1 MVKLR
6 IIFLIFLILLLLP
19 IFRYYELSK
28 DRELFVSK
36 GTNQSTVTE
45 INFLPRG
52 KIVDRNDNQ
61 LALDIVRQTL
71 LFSNETQKE
80 TVFKLAKAEGIP
92 IFLNS
97 NRRLWF
103 ENEIDVDFLKKAK
116 LACNCSLIQEPRS
129 RRYYPYGSI
138 ASTVIGFSGTDG
150 GLEGVEK
157 VFENEISKSESSQS
171 FLRNRRG
178 EKIFGDLT
186 SFNLS
191 NEQKSLKLTL
201 DITLQYKLFDELKNA
216 ISSNDAKGGYAL
228 LMDAKSGD
236 ILAMASYPTFNP
248 NDSSRVIEKNRL
260 IDDFYEPGS
269 LIKPFT
275 VAGALQL
282 KLIEK
287 DTELDTNPGCI
298 TLSKYKRCEAG
309 GKNFGKIYSHEVISN
324 SSQVGT
330 AMIAIK
336 FSDQLLRDN
345 LSQFGFGEHLNM
357 NWTTSYPGLIL
368 DRPKLYEIDK
378 ASLGYGY
385 SMAANSLQI
394 ARAYSVFANKGYMI
408 EPKIKFDEEVVQK
421 KVLDEDIAIFI
432 LDALRDVIL
441 NGTAKNLKNTS
452 VSLAGKT
459 GTAEKYIEGVGR
471 AKDGR
476 YLSSFAS
483 IFPYEDPK
491 FIMVVTIDEPDP
503 NNYFGADVAAP
514 VVAKMSEFMKRL
526 KLL

>member
-1 MVKLR
+1 MIKLR
-6 IIFLIFLILLLLP
+6 FIFLIFLILLLLP
-19 IFRYYELSK
+19 ILRYYELSK
-28 DRELFVSK
+28 DRDRFISYSI
-36 GTNQSTVTE
+36 NQSTVTE

-61 LALDIVRQTL
+61 LALDIVRPTL
-71 LFSNETQKE
+71 LFDNQTQKE
-80 TVFKLAKAEGIP
+80 MVFKLAEAEGIP
-92 IFLNS
+92 VFLNS

-103 ENEIDVDFLKKAK
+103 ENEIDINFLKKAK
-116 LACNCSLIQEPRS
+116 IACECNPIQEPRS

-138 ASTVIGFSGTDG
+138 TSTVIGFSGTDG
-150 GLEGVEK
+150 GLEGAER
-157 VFENEISKSESSQS
+157 VFENQISKSQSSQS
-171 FLRNRRG
+171 FIRNRRG
-178 EKIFGDLT
+178 EKTFGDLN
-186 SFNLS
+186 SFDLS
-191 NEQKSLKLTL
+191 NNKKSLKLTL
-201 DITLQYKLFDELKNA
+201 DVTLQYKLFDELKTA

-228 LMDAKSGD
+228 IMDAKSGD

-248 NDSSRVIEKNRL
+248 NDPSRIIEKNRL

-275 VAGALQL
+275 VAGALHFN
-282 KLIEK
+282 LIDK
-287 DTELDTNPGCI
+287 QTELNTNPGCI

-309 GKNFGKIYSHEVISN
+309 GKNFGKIYPEEVIFN

-336 FSDQLLRDN
+336 FSDQQLREN
-345 LSQFGFGEHLNM
+345 LRQFGFGEYLNM
-357 NWTTSYPGLIL
+357 DWTTSYPGLIL
-368 DRPKLYEIDK
+368 DRPKLYEIDR

-408 EPKIKFDEEVVQK
+408 EPKIKFDEEVTRK
-421 KVLDEDIAIFI
+421 KILDEDIAIFI
-432 LDALRDVIL
+432 LDALREVVL
-441 NGTAKNLKNTS
+441 NGTAKNLKNES

-514 VVAKMSEFMKRL
+514 VVAKMSQFLKRL
-526 KLL
+526 KRL